1 MLYYEKMH
9 VQHEDVGFV
18 SEDGTY
24 GPRKPSMEMHLAT
37 SVLLNEKIYED
48 QPNNYADGGIAVFRE
63 PN

>member
-1 MLYYEKMH
+1 MH

-37 SVLLNEKIYED
+37 SVLLNEKYTKTSQTIM
-48 QPNNYADGGIAVFRE
+48 QDGGIAVFRE